1 MMRPSIPGQRLAQKR
16 KCSTR
21 LQEALS
27 LLPYMTLG
35 RLWMFLE
42 PEFHCLE
49 TKMMTPAHMGLYHQ
63 LSRLLSRIGH
73 LAKGTQAQLTL
84 LSSTFGAFD

>member
-1 MMRPSIPGQRLAQKR
+1 M
-16 KCSTR
+16 R

-27 LLPYMTLG
+27 LLTYMTLG

-49 TKMMTPAHMGLYHQ
+49 TKMMTPAHMGLYRQ
-63 LSRLLSRIGH
+63 LSDFCP
-73 LAKGTQAQLTL
+73 A
-84 LSSTFGAFD
+84 